1 MVKEFLSQRAINF
14 EERDVSINISYAQE
28 LVRSSGQMG
37 VPVTIFDGQAV
48 IGFDQGRLEQILN
61 QRQTRQRRSFGAAI
75 ADASK
80 ITAKQGTGIILGAY
94 IGSVRPDSPAEK
106 IGLVAGDIVIEFNMR
121 SITNATDLEH
131 ALAAMNSGSR
141 FSITFLRGNNK
152 MTAEGIL

>member
-37 VPVTIFDGQAV
+37 VPVTIIDGQAV

-121 SITNATDLEH
+121 NITNATDLEH

-141 FSITFLRGNNK
+141 FSTTFLRGNNK